1 MTLVS
6 VNSYP
11 SGKSAS
17 VQVYTMATD
26 VPLIIA
32 VPSVFSYFGKP
43 VIVAVHSLSAFN
55 VTVWPFD
62 NVTTKLV
69 GLAPSWLL
77 ASSHTFLT
85 VALVVS
91 GS

>member
-1 MTLVS
+1 
-6 VNSYP
+6 
-11 SGKSAS
+11 
-17 VQVYTMATD
+17 MATD
-26 VPLIIA
+26 APFTIA

-43 VIVAVHSLSAFN
+43 LIVAVHSFCSFK
-55 VTVWPFD
+55 VTDCPSD

-69 GLAPSWLL
+69 GRFPSWLL
-77 ASSHTFLT
+77 LSSHTFLT

>member
-1 MTLVS
+1 MS

-17 VQVYTMATD
+17 LQVYTMATD
-26 VPLIIA
+26 VPFTIA
-32 VPSVFSYFGKP
+32 VPSVFSYFGNP
-43 VIVAVHSLSAFN
+43 LIVAVHSFCSLS
-55 VTVWPFD
+55 VTVCPSD

-69 GLAPSWLL
+69 GRFPSWLL